1 MPALEIQITPP
12 EGEVTKRYAFALMPG
27 FGHTQGGPKLTY
39 VKTGGGAISDYISEL
54 EVIDKDGKV
63 VARKDIEVNH
73 PLQYG
78 GYRFYQSGYDQQ
90 AARYTVLQVV
100 SDTGVMIVFAGYWL
114 LCIGVVWHMW
124 LRHLFKKIGGKKQTH
139 GN

>member
-1 MPALEIQITPP
+1 MQIEENSATDLA
-12 EGEVTKRYAFALMPG
+12 GINTAG
-27 FGHTQGGPKLTY
+27 SLTL
-39 VKTGGGAISDYISEL
+39 TSGGAISDFISEL
-54 EVIDKDGKV
+54 EVTDKDGKV
-63 VARKDIEVNH
+63 LAKKDIEVNH

-78 GYRFYQSGYDQQ
+78 GYRFYQSGYDNE

-124 LRHLFKKIGGKKQTH
+124 LRHLFKSIGGKKQTN